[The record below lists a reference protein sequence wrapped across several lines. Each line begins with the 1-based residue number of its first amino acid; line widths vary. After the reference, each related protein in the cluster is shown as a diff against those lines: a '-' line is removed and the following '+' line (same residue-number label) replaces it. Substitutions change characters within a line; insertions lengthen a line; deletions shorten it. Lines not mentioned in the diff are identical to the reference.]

1 MNRLSLV
8 ERTCLRI
15 LLNQYNNRE
24 IDTINI
30 RHQKKLFNL
39 WHTQVRMSPECIK
52 NISHRQL
59 KVHEINALQFGLKH
73 HILPKRFNIDNVKIN
88 IERCINNVLWKKI

>member
-8 ERTCLRI
+8 KRTCLRI

-30 RHQKKLFNL
+30 RHQKELFNL
-39 WHTQVRMSPECIK
+39 WHRQRRMSPECIK
-52 NISHRQL
+52 NISYHQL
-59 KVHEINALQFGLKH
+59 KVREINGLQFGLQH
-73 HILPKRFNIDNVKIN
+73 HILPKRFNSGNVKIN
-88 IERCINNVLWKKI
+88 VGRCINNVLWKKI